1 MPEYDARLCAFDP
14 SARARFVSPEHY
26 EVLWA
31 QANGALRPP
40 VLLNGR
46 LSGHWRLAGRGT
58 RRALHLTMFRGSRID
73 RGDSTLAGAVA
84 ALDAA
89 LDVRIGTVAFG

>member
-1 MPEYDARLCAFDP
+1 
-14 SARARFVSPEHY
+14 
-26 EVLWA
+26 
-31 QANGALRPP
+31 
-40 VLLNGR
+40 
-46 LSGHWRLAGRGT
+46 
-58 RRALHLTMFRGSRID
+58 MFRGSRID